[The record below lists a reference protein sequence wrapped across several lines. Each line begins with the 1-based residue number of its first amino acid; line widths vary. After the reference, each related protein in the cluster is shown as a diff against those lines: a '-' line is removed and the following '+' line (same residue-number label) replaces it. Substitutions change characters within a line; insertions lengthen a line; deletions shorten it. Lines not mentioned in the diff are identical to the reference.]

1 MLMPETFS
9 TQLAGLAGYA
19 DRNASLAP
27 AAARWPCSAA
37 AR

>member
-1 MLMPETFS
+1 MPEPFS

-27 AAARWPCSAA
+27 AAAPR
-37 AR
+37 